1 METNIAGSEN
11 LPIVQQNAP
20 EFTLDAVANNEITQV
35 SLSDF
40 KNKWVC
46 LFFYPLDFTFVCPTE
61 IIAFS
66 DRIKDFEKLN
76 CQVLGASID
85 SAYTHLAWV
94 NTPRKSGGLGELNF
108 PLLADTKRTLASSCR
123 VLSEAGVALRGL
135 FIINPK
141 GKIVYQV
148 VHDLGVGRSV
158 EETLRVLEAFQ
169 THEKTGDVCP
179 ANWSKENSTTMK
191 PNPKDSKAYFEKA

>member
-1 METNIAGSEN
+1 METQTTSSEN

-20 EFTLDAVANNEITQV
+20 GFDLNAVANNEITQV

-40 KNKWVC
+40 KDKWVC

-108 PLLADTKRTLASSCR
+108 PLLADTKRTLASSYG

-148 VHDLGVGRSV
+148 VHDLGVGRLV

-179 ANWSKENSTTMK
+179 ANWSKANSTTMK
-191 PNPKDSKAYFEKA
+191 PNPKDSKTYFEKA